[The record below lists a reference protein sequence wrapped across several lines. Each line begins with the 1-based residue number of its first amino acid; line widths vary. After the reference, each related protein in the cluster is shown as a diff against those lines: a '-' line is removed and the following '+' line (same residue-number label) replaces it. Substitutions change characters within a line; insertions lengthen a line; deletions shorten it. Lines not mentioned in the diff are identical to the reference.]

1 MNEQNFAEETIR
13 AQQLHGVPDPRAF
26 ILTYGCQ
33 MNEHDSERLLGMLI
47 GLGYSRAESEADA
60 DLILLNTCA
69 VRETAERRVL
79 GKIGELK
86 RLKAHNPR
94 LLIAVCGCMTQ
105 QRAVAERIRER
116 APHVDLIFGT
126 HNLSE
131 LPRLLAEAA
140 AASAPVVE
148 LWEKEGPVDET
159 LPAARTDRLK
169 AWVAI
174 TYGCNNFCTYCI
186 VPYVR
191 GRERSRLSDDI
202 VAEVEALAR
211 DGVKEV
217 TLLGQNVNSYGRDL
231 TPPATFADLL
241 RRLDRIDGIA
251 RIRYMTSHPRD
262 FTSELVRTIAAADKV
277 CEHFHLPIQSG
288 SDRILRL
295 MNRGYTRERYLA
307 LVDEIRAALPDAAIT
322 TDIIV
327 GFPGETEEDFAATL
341 DIVRR
346 VRFDSA
352 FTFIYSPRTGTPA
365 ATMPDQVP
373 AAVKKARLQQLMDLQ
388 DEISLARNRELVG
401 RTLEVLVEGVSPQ
414 RADRMAGRTRTNKIV
429 VFPGDESLSG
439 RLVDVTID
447 RAQTHTLFGR
457 LAESAPAS
465 PGGAADKRGSAP

>member
-1 MNEQNFAEETIR
+1 MNEQSTSKVAIR

-33 MNEHDSERLLGMLI
+33 MNEHDSERLLGMLT
-47 GLGYSRAESEADA
+47 GLGYRRAESEAEA

-86 RLKAHNPR
+86 RLKARNPR

-105 QRAVAERIRER
+105 QRAVAERIRDR

-126 HNLSE
+126 HNISE

-140 AASAPVVE
+140 TASGPVVE
-148 LWEKEGPVDET
+148 LWEQGSRDPGS
-159 LPAARTDRLK
+159 LPAVRNDRLK

-191 GRERSRLSDDI
+191 GRERSRPSDEI
-202 VAEVEALAR
+202 AAEVEALAG
-211 DGVKEV
+211 DGFKEV

-231 TPPATFADLL
+231 DPPTTFADLL
-241 RRLDRIDGIA
+241 RRLDQIDGIA

-262 FTSELVRTIAAADKV
+262 FTSELVRTIAAAEKI

-288 SDRILRL
+288 SNRILRL

-307 LVDEIRAALPDAAIT
+307 LIDEIRATLPGASIT

-327 GFPGETEEDFAATL
+327 GFPGETEEDFADTL

-352 FTFIYSPRTGTPA
+352 FTFIYSPRSGTPA

-373 AAVKKARLQQLMDLQ
+373 TAVKKARLQQLMELQ

-401 RTLEVLVEGVSPQ
+401 RTVEVLVEGTSPQ

-429 VFPGDESLSG
+429 IFPGDEGLSG
-439 RLVDVTID
+439 RLASVTID

-457 LAESAPAS
+457 LAEAAAS
-465 PGGAADKRGSAP
+465 PE